1 MPYPSARLQRR
12 TQLKDGVLG
21 ESQGLFEWIF
31 LALCHSLICKQTA
44 YVLLPREF
52 FQIFYPIPRL
62 EKEEQ
67 KKEEKE
73 NVRAIGIKR
82 RREREPNSELSAEEK
97 HLKTCYS

>member
-1 MPYPSARLQRR
+1 MRCPSARLRR
-12 TQLKDGVLG
+12 GTQQKDGVLG
-21 ESQGLFEWIF
+21 ESQGPFEWIF

-52 FQIFYPIPRL
+52 FQISYPIPRL

-73 NVRAIGIKR
+73 
-82 RREREPNSELSAEEK
+82 EEEWQGNW
-97 HLKTCYS
+97 Y